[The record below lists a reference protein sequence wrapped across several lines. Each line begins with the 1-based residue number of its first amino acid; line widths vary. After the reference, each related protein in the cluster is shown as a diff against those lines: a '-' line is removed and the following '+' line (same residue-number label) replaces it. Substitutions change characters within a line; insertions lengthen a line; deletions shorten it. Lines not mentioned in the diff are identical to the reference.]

1 MIDFFNNL
9 PEVTQ
14 EKKLKAFNLKV
25 GELEVSKSEITDL
38 RNVMAGGLRM
48 TLPKQESHKI
58 QKEVEEKP
66 ETYRTRRGESTSLF

>member
-1 MIDFFNNL
+1 MIDFFHNL

-25 GELEVSKSEITDL
+25 GELQVTNSEITDL

-48 TLPKQESHKI
+48 SLPKQELHKI
-58 QKEVEEKP
+58 QQKEEKP

>member
-1 MIDFFNNL
+1 MIDFFHNL
-9 PEVTQ
+9 PEVAQ
-14 EKKLKAFNLKV
+14 EKKLKGFNVKV

-58 QKEVEEKP
+58 QQKEEEKP